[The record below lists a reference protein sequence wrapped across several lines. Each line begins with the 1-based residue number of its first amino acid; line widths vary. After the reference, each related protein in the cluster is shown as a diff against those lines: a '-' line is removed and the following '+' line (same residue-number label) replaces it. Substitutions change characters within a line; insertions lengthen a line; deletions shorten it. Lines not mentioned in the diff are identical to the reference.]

1 MQLAT
6 KMEISYETT
15 VLCKYT
21 YSLAKLYISSVTN
34 INEHNIILF
43 FYITQLLVVKL
54 KINFLY
60 DSIVGC
66 QTIGAF
72 IP

>member
-1 MQLAT
+1 MKQL
-6 KMEISYETT
+6 SYASTRS
-15 VLCKYT
+15 KYG
-21 YSLAKLYISSVTN
+21 LAKLYISPVTN

-43 FYITQLLVVKL
+43 FYITQLLVVKP

-66 QTIGAF
+66 QTIGVF